1 MPLTVRLAADMFDPA
16 RESGV
21 DSATGVLDALLRLH
35 DRGIR
40 YAHGEDATRL
50 FDETLA
56 AVMRLLTSQTR

>member
-1 MPLTVRLAADMFDPA
+1 MFDPA